1 MLAPARALVTSS
13 SRGRDTHTHIHAHT
27 HLQSTPPS
35 SALERRR
42 RRSAESVSLSL
53 YCRRCLLLKNTL
65 HLGPEYGDKTEN
77 KPHRGNNSAPRTRKK
92 RKNLAEQRS
101 HPYTRTHTQVSQ
113 PLGAQQTNGGDA
125 MSDGAEIRIY
135 TCVSSSVKFAHVTCP
150 AA

>member
-1 MLAPARALVTSS
+1 MHAPARALVTSS
-13 SRGRDTHTHIHAHT
+13 SRGRDTHTHIHTHT

-92 RKNLAEQRS
+92 RKKKKSCRTAFTSAHS
-101 HPYTRTHTQVSQ
+101 HTYTSQ
-113 PLGAQQTNGGDA
+113 SATWSTTNKRRG
-125 MSDGAEIRIY
+125 
-135 TCVSSSVKFAHVTCP
+135 CHVRWRRDTYLHVCFE
-150 AA
+150 

>member
-1 MLAPARALVTSS
+1 MHAPARALVTSS
-13 SRGRDTHTHIHAHT
+13 SRGRDTHTHIHTHT

-92 RKNLAEQRS
+92 RKKKILQNSVHIRTLAHIHKSVS
-101 HPYTRTHTQVSQ
+101 HLEHNKQTAGMPCQMAPRYVFTRVFRV
-113 PLGAQQTNGGDA
+113 A
-125 MSDGAEIRIY
+125 
-135 TCVSSSVKFAHVTCP
+135 
-150 AA
+150 